1 MSTAHRLA
9 AVLLA
14 IGALCASSASAT
26 PDEAVRIEA
35 ISSQANLVSGADVLL
50 KVTYKHGNRN
60 QPLRI
65 TLNGRDVSSVFLPTG
80 DPDALIG
87 LVTGLVVGKNV
98 VRVQSDGSSGSSQE
112 SLEITNYPITGPIIS
127 GPHQSPYICETSFLG
142 LGAALDSDCTAPARV
157 DYFYRSTTTNTFQPY
172 VASGPQPSD
181 LAMTTTKEGNTVP
194 YIVRREMGT
203 INRAVYVVNILH
215 DPAGP
220 LPTPY
225 ARTPGYNGRLVYS
238 FGGGCQA
245 GYHQGRSVGGL
256 TAASNNLEDGQV
268 GYQDYFLSKGYAV
281 IAGSLNVTGT
291 TCADVISAETAM
303 MIKEHFIKEY
313 GLPRYTIG
321 AGGSGGSMQQ
331 HLLTNNY
338 PGLLDGVMPGRAF
351 PDQMSFLN
359 PLFDCELL
367 VHAIANSSLAWT
379 QTQAT
384 AVSGMQ
390 DFGYCVSNGARYPN
404 LRATNCNATSVP
416 ASYVYNAVTNPTGAR
431 CTYQDNM
438 VNIFGVDPATG
449 FARRPFDNVGIQY
462 GLGALNAGAITFEQF
477 IDLNSRVGGHDIDG
491 NVVANRTVADPRA
504 LKLAYRTGR
513 VNEFGAGLQSVPII
527 DVRSYLD
534 FVQPSGN
541 VDVHNSY
548 HSGVNRARLIAA
560 NGNANNQVIVTVA
573 STGTL
578 TGDISSRSSPLAIV
592 SRQLFDLMDQWLAN
606 ISADVEPSTRAER
619 VVRNKPAEL
628 VDSCY
633 DSSLNRITSAGQ
645 CAQMYPYHKD
655 PRLVAGAPA
664 TDDVFKCALKPVDAA
679 DYNPPLSSAQLAVV
693 GAVFP
698 NGVCDFGTTPAGKV
712 RLADTWLAYPVPG
725 TFTSTRCSSDD
736 VDGGESE
743 RPAGGWFCGQASDDH

>member
-1 MSTAHRLA
+1 MRHLA
-9 AVLLA
+9 AALA
-14 IGALCASSASAT
+14 VSFTIGALCAAPVSAKQ
-26 PDEAVRIEA
+26 DKGYGVEA
-35 ISSQANLVSGADVLL
+35 ISTHANLVTGGDVLL
-50 KVTYKHGNRN
+50 QINYKHDNKN
-60 QPLRI
+60 HPLAI
-65 TLNGRDVSSVFLPTG
+65 TLNGHDVSGVFHPGT
-80 DPDALIG
+80 DPDTLIG
-87 LVTGLVVGKNV
+87 LVTGLTLGKNV
-98 VRVQSDGSSGSSQE
+98 VRVQGNGSSGIKDA
-112 SLEITNYPITGPIIS
+112 SLEITNYPITGPVIS
-127 GPHQSPYICETSFLG
+127 GPHQTPYICETSFLG
-142 LGAALDSDCTAPARV
+142 LGNPLDTDCTAPTRV

-172 VASGPQPSD
+172 TASGSPPAD
-181 LAMTTTKEGNTVP
+181 LATTTTNEGNTVP

-203 INRAVYVVNILH
+203 INRAVYVVALLH
-215 DPAGP
+215 DPAGA

-303 MIKEHFIKEY
+303 MIKEHFIEEY
-313 GLPRYTIG
+313 GAPRYTIG

-367 VHAIANSSLAWT
+367 VNAIAASSLTWT
-379 QTQAT
+379 QAQKT

-390 DFGYCVSNGARYPN
+390 DFGYCVSNGTRYPN
-404 LRATNCNATSVP
+404 LRPTNCNATSVP

-438 VNIFGVDPATG
+438 VNIFGIDPATG

-462 GLGALNAGAITFEQF
+462 GLRGLNAGAITFAQF
-477 IDLNSRVGGHDIDG
+477 IDLNSHVGGHDIDG
-491 NVVANRTVADPRA
+491 NVVANRTVGNLAA
-504 LKLAYRTGR
+504 LQTAYQTGR
-513 VNEFGAGLQSVPII
+513 VNEFGAGLASVPII

-534 FVQPSGN
+534 FVQPGGG

-560 NGNANNQVIVTVA
+560 NGNADNQVIVTVP

-578 TGDISSRSSPLAIV
+578 GGDIGSRTSPLAIV

-606 ISADVEPSTRAER
+606 IAADAEPGTPAEK
-619 VVRNKPAEL
+619 VVRNKPGTL

-633 DSSLNRITSAGQ
+633 DTSLNKITGAAQ
-645 CAQMYPYHKD
+645 CAALYPYYGD
-655 PRLVAGAPA
+655 PRLAAGAPA
-664 TDDVFKCALKPVDAA
+664 VDDVFKCALKPVDAA
-679 DYNPPLSSAQLAVV
+679 DYNSPLSPAQLAAI
-693 GAVFP
+693 GSVFP
-698 NGVCDFGTTPAGKV
+698 SGVCDFKKTPVGKV
-712 RLADTWLAYPVPG
+712 PLADTWLAYPVPG
-725 TFTSTRCSSDD
+725 TFTST
-736 VDGGESE
+736 
-743 RPAGGWFCGQASDDH
+743 Q

>member
-1 MSTAHRLA
+1 MRCLATALT
-9 AVLLA
+9 VSLA
-14 IGALCASSASAT
+14 IGVLCSTSVAAKQ
-26 PDEAVRIEA
+26 DKGYGIEA
-35 ISSQANLVSGADVLL
+35 ISTHANLVSGGDVLL
-50 KVTYKHGNRN
+50 KITFKHDNRN
-60 QPLRI
+60 HPLLI
-65 TLNGRDVSSVFLPTG
+65 TLNGRDVSSVFRPAD
-80 DPDALIG
+80 DPDTLIG
-87 LVTGLVVGKNV
+87 LVTGLALGKNV
-98 VRVQSDGSSGSSQE
+98 VRVQGNGSSGIKDE
-112 SLEITNYPITGPIIS
+112 SLEITNYPITGPVIS

-142 LGAALDSDCTAPARV
+142 LGAPLDSDCTAPTRV

-172 VASGPQPSD
+172 NVSGPRPPD
-181 LAMTTTKEGNTVP
+181 LAMTTTNEGNMVP

-203 INRAVYVVNILH
+203 INRAVYIVNILH

-256 TAASNNLEDGQV
+256 TVASNNLEDGQV

-303 MIKEHFIKEY
+303 MIKEHFIEEF

-367 VHAIANSSLAWT
+367 VHAITNSSLTWT
-379 QTQAT
+379 QAQKT
-384 AVSGMQ
+384 AVAGMQ
-390 DFGYCVSNGARYPN
+390 DFGYCVSNGTRYPN

-462 GLGALNAGAITFEQF
+462 GLGALRAGAITFDQF
-477 IDLNSRVGGHDIDG
+477 VDLNSHVGGHDIDG
-491 NVVANRTVADPRA
+491 NLVANRTIGNPMA
-504 LKLAYRTGR
+504 LKLAYQTGR
-513 VNEFGAGLQSVPII
+513 VNEFGAGLASVPII

-534 FVQPSGN
+534 FVQPGGN

-560 NGNANNQVIVTVA
+560 NGNANNQVIVTVQ

-578 TGDISSRSSPLAIV
+578 TGDISSPTSPLAIV
-592 SRQLFDLMDQWLAN
+592 SRHLFDLMDQWLAN
-606 ISADVEPSTRAER
+606 IAGDDDTGTDAEK

-628 VDSCY
+628 IDSCY
-633 DSSLNRITSAGQ
+633 DSSLQKTTSAAQ
-645 CAQMYPYHKD
+645 CAQMYPYYKD

-664 TDDVFKCALKPVDAA
+664 TDDVFKCTLKPVDVA
-679 DYNPPLSSAQLAVV
+679 DYNPPLSSAQIATVSSI
-693 GAVFP
+693 FP
-698 NGVCDFGTTPAGKV
+698 NGVCDFAKTPTGKV
-712 RLADTWLAYPVPG
+712 PLADTWLAYPVPG
-725 TFTSTRCSSDD
+725 TFTST
-736 VDGGESE
+736 
-743 RPAGGWFCGQASDDH
+743 Q